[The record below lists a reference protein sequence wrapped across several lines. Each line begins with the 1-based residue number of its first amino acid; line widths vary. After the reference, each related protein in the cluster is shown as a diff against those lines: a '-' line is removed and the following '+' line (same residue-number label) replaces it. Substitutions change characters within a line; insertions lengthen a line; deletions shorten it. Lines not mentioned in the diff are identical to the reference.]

1 MKPALS
7 TVRSAPIW
15 YWLVERIWRV
25 EHAFERAKA
34 RRTDQDTPVRIFFV
48 AALFAAGFLTLTV
61 AAATRVIFADRDH
74 GVAESAVE
82 PRADLTDRNGRLLA
96 VDMVHYDL
104 YLDRRE
110 IYDTGETRRKLGA
123 VLSPQDAARIPQV
136 LARGQ
141 RGILVSGLTPDEAA
155 RIRDMGLPGVS
166 FEPDER
172 RLYPMGAV
180 AAHLVGASE
189 KQGGRG
195 TSGSERALDKLI
207 VEEGA
212 LGKQV
217 PLSVDVRVQ
226 AVVEE
231 ELHKAVA
238 DMQALGG
245 VGIVV
250 DVHTGEI
257 LALASDP
264 DFDPNQVGAS
274 SYNAQYN
281 RAVAGRYELGSVMK
295 MFTIAMALDSHTVN
309 LDTLFDCAHP
319 YMIGTRAIHDLHSAG
334 RSLTVAEVFT
344 HSSNVGAAR
353 IGALAGRD
361 TLMRYFRAFG
371 LFNAAPIELV
381 ESARPQ
387 LPAKWTESDLASVA
401 FGHGISMS
409 PLSLAHGAIALFN
422 GGESIPLTI
431 RKADPKN
438 PPKGVRVISP
448 QTSELMLQLM
458 RRNVIEGTGKRADAP
473 GLSVGGKTGTGEKPE
488 HGGIARH
495 KVMASFASVF
505 PTEGALADPRY
516 LVLISIDEPNS
527 ALGPVTA
534 VTTAAPVAGRVIDR
548 IAPFLG
554 VQRKPVQ
561 PLQQPIAGPPAEEL
575 GGGEDQ

>member
-7 TVRSAPIW
+7 SYRSAPLW

-48 AALFAAGFLTLTV
+48 GAMFAAGFVTLGV
-61 AAATRVIFADRDH
+61 GAATRVIFAEH
-74 GVAESAVE
+74 GRGVVDAPVE

-96 VDMVHYDL
+96 VDMIHYDI
-104 YLDRRE
+104 YLNRAE
-110 IYDTGETRRKLGA
+110 IFDTGETRRKLGA
-123 VLSPQDAARIPQV
+123 VLPQFAARIPAV
-136 LARGQ
+136 LASGR
-141 RGILVSGLTPDEAA
+141 RNILASGLTPDEAA

-180 AAHLVGASE
+180 ASHLVGGSE

-195 TSGSERALDKLI
+195 TSGAERALDKLI

-231 ELHKAVA
+231 ELHKAVQ

-245 VGIVV
+245 VGIVINT
-250 DVHTGEI
+250 HTGEI

-295 MFTIAMALDSHTVN
+295 MFTVAMALDSHTVT

-319 YMIGTRAIHDLHSAG
+319 FQVGTRFVHDLHSAG
-334 RSLTVAEVFT
+334 RALTVAEVFT

-361 TLMRYFRAFG
+361 TVMRYFRAFG
-371 LFNAAPIELV
+371 LFHAAPVELV

-387 LPAKWTESDLASVA
+387 LPAKWTDSDMASVV
-401 FGHGISMS
+401 FGHGIAVS
-409 PLSLAHGAIALFN
+409 PLALSAAAIAIFN
-422 GGESIPLTI
+422 GGEAIPLTI
-431 RKADPKN
+431 RKIDPKTA
-438 PPKGVRVISP
+438 PHGVRVISP
-448 QTSELMLQLM
+448 ETSRLMLQLM

-473 GLSVGGKTGTGEKPE
+473 GLTVGGKTGTGEKPE

-495 KVMASFASVF
+495 KVISSFAAVF
-505 PTEGALADPRY
+505 PTEGKLEDARY
-516 LVLISIDEPNS
+516 FVLISIDEPNS

-554 VQRKPVQ
+554 VERRPTPV
-561 PLQQPIAGPPAEEL
+561 LQQPVAGPPVEEL
-575 GGGEDQ
+575 GGADQ

>member
-1 MKPALS
+1 MRPANVS
-7 TVRSAPIW
+7 GIRSGPLW

-48 AALFAAGFLTLTV
+48 GALFAAGFVTLSIG
-61 AAATRVIFADRDH
+61 AATKVLLADHDRSR
-74 GVAESAVE
+74 GAYAAE

-104 YLDRRE
+104 YLNRKE
-110 IYDTGETRRKLGA
+110 IFDTSETLRKLGA
-123 VLSPQDAARIPQV
+123 VLPEAAPRIPAA
-136 LARGQ
+136 LAANR
-141 RGILVSGLTPDEAA
+141 RTILVSGLTPEQAQH
-155 RIRDMGLPGVS
+155 IRDLGLPGVT

-180 AAHLVGASE
+180 AAHLIGSSE

-195 TSGSERALDKLI
+195 LSGAERALDKLI

-217 PLSVDVRVQ
+217 PLSIDVRVQ

-231 ELHKAVA
+231 ELHKAVT
-238 DMQALGG
+238 DLHALGG

-264 DFDPNQVGAS
+264 DFDPNQMGAS

-295 MFTIAMALDSHTVN
+295 MFTIAMGLDSHTVT

-319 YMIGTRAIHDLHSAG
+319 YQIGTRTIHDLHSAG
-334 RSLTVAEVFT
+334 RSLTTAEVFT

-353 IGALAGRD
+353 LGALAGRD
-361 TLMRYFRAFG
+361 TFLRYFKAFG
-371 LFNAAPIELV
+371 LFHAADVGLV

-387 LPAKWTESDLASVA
+387 LPQRWTDSDLASIA
-401 FGHGISMS
+401 FGHGIALS
-409 PLSLAHGAIALFN
+409 PLALSAAAISLFN
-422 GGESIPLTI
+422 GGEVIPLSI
-431 RKADPKN
+431 RKIDPKDA
-438 PPKGVRVISP
+438 PHGVRVISP
-448 QTSELMLQLM
+448 QTSRLMLDLM

-488 HGGIARH
+488 NGGIARH
-495 KVMASFASVF
+495 KVLATFASVF
-505 PTEGALADPRY
+505 PTQGPIDAKRY
-516 LVLISIDEPNS
+516 FVLISIDEPDP

-534 VTTAAPVAGRVIDR
+534 VTTAAPVSGRVIDR

-554 VQRKPVQ
+554 VQRRPPE
-561 PLQQPIAGPPAEEL
+561 PLQQPIAGPPVEEL
-575 GGGEDQ
+575 GGGTDQ

>member
-1 MKPALS
+1 MRPAHL
-7 TVRSAPIW
+7 TGFRSGPLW

-48 AALFAAGFLTLTV
+48 GALFAAGFVTLAV
-61 AAATRVIFADRDH
+61 GAATRVLLADHDRGRDAFA
-74 GVAESAVE
+74 AE

-96 VDMVHYDL
+96 VDMIHYDL
-104 YLDRRE
+104 YLNRKE
-110 IYDTGETRRKLGA
+110 IFDTGETLRKLGA
-123 VLSPQDAARIPQV
+123 ILPEDASRIPAA
-136 LARGQ
+136 LAAGHRT
-141 RGILVSGLTPDEAA
+141 ILTSGLTPDQAQ
-155 RIRDMGLPGVS
+155 RIRELGLPGVS

-180 AAHLVGASE
+180 AAHLVGSTE

-195 TSGSERALDKLI
+195 LSGAERALDKLI

-217 PLSVDVRVQ
+217 PLAIDVRVQ

-231 ELHKAVA
+231 ELHKAVT
-238 DMQALGG
+238 DLHALGG

-264 DFDPNQVGAS
+264 DFDPNQMGAS

-295 MFTIAMALDSHTVN
+295 MFTIAMALDSHTVT

-319 YMIGTRAIHDLHSAG
+319 FMVGARAIHDLHSAG

-361 TLMRYFRAFG
+361 TFLHYFKAFG
-371 LFNAAPIELV
+371 LFHAADVGLV
-381 ESARPQ
+381 ESASPQ
-387 LPAKWTESDLASVA
+387 LPPRLSDSNLASMA
-401 FGHGISMS
+401 FGHAIAIS
-409 PLSLAHGAIALFN
+409 PLALAEGAISIFN
-422 GGESIPLTI
+422 GGLHIPLSI
-431 RKADPKN
+431 RRLDPKDA
-438 PPKGVRVISP
+438 PKGVRVISP
-448 QTSELMLQLM
+448 RTSRLMLDLM

-488 HGGIARH
+488 NGGIARH
-495 KVMASFASVF
+495 KVMSSFASVF
-505 PTEGALADPRY
+505 PTQGPLDAKRY
-516 LVLISIDEPNS
+516 FVLISIDEPDPS
-527 ALGPVTA
+527 LGPVTA

-548 IAPFLG
+548 TAAFLG
-554 VQRKPVQ
+554 VPRRAPE
-561 PLQQPIAGPPAEEL
+561 PLQQPIGGPPVEEL
-575 GGGEDQ
+575 GGAEQ

>member
-1 MKPALS
+1 VRPALS
-7 TVRSAPIW
+7 SYRSAPLW

-48 AALFAAGFLTLTV
+48 GAMFAAGFVTLAV
-61 AAATRVIFADRDH
+61 GAATRVIFAEH
-74 GVAESAVE
+74 GVSQVDYAAE

-104 YLDRRE
+104 YVNRAE
-110 IYDTGETRRKLGA
+110 IFDTGETRRKLGA
-123 VLSPQDAARIPQV
+123 ALPQFAARIPAV
-136 LARGQ
+136 LASGHRS
-141 RGILVSGLTPDEAA
+141 ILASGLTPSEAA

-195 TSGSERALDKLI
+195 TSGAERALDKLI

-231 ELHKAVA
+231 ELHKAVQ

-257 LALASDP
+257 IALASDP

-274 SYNAQYN
+274 SFNAQYN

-295 MFTIAMALDSHTVN
+295 MFTIAMGLDSKTVT

-319 YMIGTRAIHDLHSAG
+319 FQIGTRTIHDLHSAG

-353 IGALAGRD
+353 LGALAGGD

-371 LFNAAPIELV
+371 LFRAAPIELV

-387 LPAKWTESDLASVA
+387 LPVKWTESDLASVA

-409 PLSLAHGAIALFN
+409 PLSLTHGAIALFN
-422 GGESIPLTI
+422 GGQSIPLTI
-431 RKADPKN
+431 RKADPKA

-448 QTSELMLQLM
+448 ETSRLMLSLM
-458 RRNVIEGTGKRADAP
+458 RRNVVEGTGKRADAP

-495 KVMASFASVF
+495 KVIASFASVF
-505 PTEGALADPRY
+505 PTEGPLEAPRY
-516 LVLISIDEPNS
+516 FVLISIDEPNS

-554 VQRKPVQ
+554 VERRPNLPTQAPAGEPV
-561 PLQQPIAGPPAEEL
+561 EEL
-575 GGGEDQ
+575 GGAAQ

>member
-1 MKPALS
+1 MRPANVS
-7 TVRSAPIW
+7 GIRSGPLW

-48 AALFAAGFLTLTV
+48 GAMFAAGFTMLSFG
-61 AAATRVIFADRDH
+61 AATKVLFAGHDSGRDYY
-74 GVAESAVE
+74 AAE

-96 VDMVHYDL
+96 VDMIHYDL
-104 YLDRRE
+104 YLNRKE
-110 IYDTGETRRKLGA
+110 IFDTGETLRKLGA
-123 VLSPQDAARIPQV
+123 ALPQAAARIPAALKAGHRTI
-136 LARGQ
+136 LA
-141 RGILVSGLTPDEAA
+141 SGLTPEEAQ
-155 RIRDMGLPGVS
+155 RIRDLGLPGVS

-180 AAHLVGASE
+180 AAHLIGSSE

-195 TSGSERALDKLI
+195 LSGAERALDKLI

-217 PLSVDVRVQ
+217 PLSIDVRVQ

-231 ELHKAVA
+231 ELHKAVT
-238 DMQALGG
+238 DMHALGG

-264 DFDPNQVGAS
+264 DFDPNQMGQS

-295 MFTIAMALDSHTVN
+295 MFTIAMGLDSHTVT

-319 YMIGTRAIHDLHSAG
+319 YVIGTRTIHDLHSAG
-334 RSLTVAEVFT
+334 RSLTTAEVFT

-353 IGALAGRD
+353 LGALAGRD
-361 TLMRYFRAFG
+361 TFLRYFKAFG
-371 LFNAAPIELV
+371 LFHAADVGLV

-387 LPAKWTESDLASVA
+387 LPQRWTDSDLASIA
-401 FGHGISMS
+401 FGHGIALS
-409 PLSLAHGAIALFN
+409 PLALSAAAISIFN
-422 GGESIPLTI
+422 GGEVIPLSI
-431 RKADPKN
+431 RKLDPKDY
-438 PPKGVRVISP
+438 PKGVRVLSP
-448 QTSELMLQLM
+448 QTSRLMLDLM

-488 HGGIARH
+488 NGGIARH
-495 KVMASFASVF
+495 KVLSSFASVF
-505 PTEGALADPRY
+505 PTQGPLDAKRY
-516 LVLISIDEPNS
+516 FVLISIDEPDPS
-527 ALGPVTA
+527 LGPVTA

-554 VQRKPVQ
+554 VQRRAPE
-561 PLQQPIAGPPAEEL
+561 PLQQPIAGPPVEEL
-575 GGGEDQ
+575 GGGVDQ